1 MHGPIF
7 WMSPR
12 HYHTAALAM
21 GIAEE
26 RVRWLLED
34 ADTTGLVAG
43 GIGVKAAV
51 IYTHYPNAIEITH
64 FGVRPEYRRR
74 GWGRALMDRLKL
86 KLGHT
91 RHTLICDVP
100 DDNLP
105 AHLFLQACGFS
116 AEPHG
121 DVYRFIASLYPQ
133 EVQI

>member
-43 GIGVKAAV
+43 GIGVKAACL
-51 IYTHYPNAIEITH
+51 YTHYPAAIEILH
-64 FGVRPEYRRR
+64 FGVRPQYRRC

-91 RHTLICDVP
+91 RSRLLIDVP

-105 AHLFLQACGFS
+105 AHLFLRSLGFTAS
-116 AEPHG
+116 PHG
-121 DVYRFIASLYPQ
+121 DTYRFELSLYTDV
-133 EVQI
+133 EV